1 MRSSRVL
8 FKFNLN
14 VQPVEEEEE
23 EEEEENKFIC
33 CNQHN
38 LTETQV

>member
-23 EEEEENKFIC
+23 EEEENKFIC